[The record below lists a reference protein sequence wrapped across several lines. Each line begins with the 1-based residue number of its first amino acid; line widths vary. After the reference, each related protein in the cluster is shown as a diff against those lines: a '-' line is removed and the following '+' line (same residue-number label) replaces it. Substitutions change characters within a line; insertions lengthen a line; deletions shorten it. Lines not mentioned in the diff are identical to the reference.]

1 MKTLQKYYSYK
12 KKLSINK
19 KSKTIFENITRTHK
33 LKEKSF
39 VYIKSKSVIHYKNSL
54 ADTDN
59 ITVLKKQASNTL

>member
-39 VYIKSKSVIHYKNSL
+39 VYIKSKSVIHYKNSE
-54 ADTDN
+54 DTDN